1 VRSSVT
7 KRLPLLLLL
16 GVIGLSGYL
25 LTRPDPEDDGW
36 GDIGEEEW
44 LG

>member
-1 VRSSVT
+1 MT
-7 KRLPLLLLL
+7 KRLPLLLLLL

-36 GDIGEEEW
+36 GDISNHDW
-44 LG
+44 WDL